1 MIKIENTALFG
12 FDFATV
18 NGRYSLINITVD
30 PEVVELKNY
39 RRTPFASIII
49 DSEDVALQLKKIS
62 KPDGTNNNPLV
73 IKRQVVD
80 LIIPVLEN
88 SALATYNSYIDAKY
102 DDLRNLFPDM
112 NFHTVILYVKGNAPV
127 NDYDKSILIGGYPIR
142 GFVSPINKSPDYSLL
157 NGAFISTKLFSMKNI
172 VLEIEPWMKGVY
184 TDDDFL
190 YYDKIVYI
198 LSDIKTKFEFHEY
211 LQISETLGYVNDY
224 IYTPEL
230 CDDTLEIVRRNSERK
245 IPVNGREYLFQK
257 PDKNMFQLSDIPNDI
272 MMHKHN
278 LMKKI

>member
-1 MIKIENTALFG
+1 
-12 FDFATV
+12 
-18 NGRYSLINITVD
+18 
-30 PEVVELKNY
+30 
-39 RRTPFASIII
+39 
-49 DSEDVALQLKKIS
+49 
-62 KPDGTNNNPLV
+62 
-73 IKRQVVD
+73 
-80 LIIPVLEN
+80 
-88 SALATYNSYIDAKY
+88 
-102 DDLRNLFPDM
+102 
-112 NFHTVILYVKGNAPV
+112 
-127 NDYDKSILIGGYPIR
+127 
-142 GFVSPINKSPDYSLL
+142 
-157 NGAFISTKLFSMKNI
+157 MKNV

-211 LQISETLGYVNDY
+211 LQISETMGYVNDY

-230 CDDTLEIVRRNSERK
+230 CDDTLEIVRRNAERK

>member
-62 KPDGTNNNPLV
+62 KPDGTNDNPLV

-88 SALATYNSYIDAKY
+88 SALATYNSYIDDKY

>member
-49 DSEDVALQLKKIS
+49 DSKDVALQLKKIS
-62 KPDGTNNNPLV
+62 KPDGTNDNPLV
-73 IKRQVVD
+73 IKRQVID

-88 SALATYNSYIDAKY
+88 SALATYNSYIDDKY
-102 DDLRNLFPDM
+102 DDLRILFPDM

-211 LQISETLGYVNDY
+211 LQISETMGYVNDY

>member
-1 MIKIENTALFG
+1 ML
-12 FDFATV
+12 D
-18 NGRYSLINITVD
+18 
-30 PEVVELKNY
+30 
-39 RRTPFASIII
+39 
-49 DSEDVALQLKKIS
+49 KK
-62 KPDGTNNNPLV
+62 
-73 IKRQVVD
+73 Q
-80 LIIPVLEN
+80 
-88 SALATYNSYIDAKY
+88 
-102 DDLRNLFPDM
+102 
-112 NFHTVILYVKGNAPV
+112 H
-127 NDYDKSILIGGYPIR
+127 
-142 GFVSPINKSPDYSLL
+142 
-157 NGAFISTKLFSMKNI
+157 
-172 VLEIEPWMKGVY
+172 
-184 TDDDFL
+184 FL

>member
-18 NGRYSLINITVD
+18 NGRYSLINITDD

-88 SALATYNSYIDAKY
+88 SALATYNSYIDDKY

-211 LQISETLGYVNDY
+211 LQISETMGYVNDY

-230 CDDTLEIVRRNSERK
+230 CDDTLEIVRRNAERK